1 MRDVP
6 QKRFTA
12 AANRVYRDGNAKKT
26 RQMHGSSHINRE
38 DYMKARYL
46 AASAAIALVSGTTAQ
61 AEELT
66 LCWAAWDPA
75 NALVELSKDFEA
87 KSGHKMNFEFTPWPN
102 FADRMLTELNSGGKL
117 CDLLIGDSQWIGG
130 GAENGHYVKLND
142 FFDASGI
149 SMDDFAPATVYAYS
163 TWPKGSPNYYALPA
177 MGDANGWF
185 YRKDWFAMPDVQ
197 AAFKEKYGRDLAEPK
212 SQTELLEIA
221 QFFQGREIDGKTV
234 YGAAIFTERGSEGIT
249 MGVTSALYPFGFKYE
264 MTPGKYDMEGAV
276 NSPEAVAGLEFY
288 KELYKTGTPPGYTN
302 SYMTESLD
310 AFKSGQVAMAMN
322 WFAFFP
328 GLYADPNTGGDKID
342 FFVNPPQNVA
352 GSTLGGQGISV
363 VAYSEKQEAALEY
376 IKWFAQPDIQAQWW
390 KLGGY
395 SAANSVLNDPA
406 FPASAPFAGDF
417 LVAMNDVKDFWQEPA
432 YASLMLAM
440 QERIHDFVVADK
452 GTAKEALDGLI
463 ADWTEVFEE
472 EGKL

>member
-1 MRDVP
+1 M
-6 QKRFTA
+6 KRIDAAGFGALLAVSMALPTA
-12 AANRVYRDGNAKKT
+12 AAA
-26 RQMHGSSHINRE
+26 E
-38 DYMKARYL
+38 D
-46 AASAAIALVSGTTAQ
+46 
-61 AEELT
+61 LT

-87 KSGHKMNFEFTPWPN
+87 ESGHRMNFEFVPWPN
-102 FADRMLTELNSGGKL
+102 FADRMLNELNSGGKL

-142 FFDASGI
+142 FFDANGI

-163 TWPKGSPNYYALPA
+163 TWPKGTPNYYALPA

-185 YRKDWFAMPDVQ
+185 YRKDWFAREDIQ
-197 AAFKEKYGRDLAEPK
+197 AAYKEKTGQDLREPQ
-212 SQTELLEIA
+212 SQKELLQIA

-249 MGVTSALYPFGFKYE
+249 MGVTSALYPWGFKYE
-264 MTPGKYDMEGAV
+264 TEPGTYQMEGAV
-276 NSPEAVAGLEFY
+276 NSPEAVEALEFY
-288 KELYKTGTPPGYTN
+288 KTATPPGYTN
-302 SYMTESLD
+302 SYMGESLD

-328 GLYADPNTGGDKID
+328 GLYADPATGGDKID

-363 VAYSEKQEAALEY
+363 VSYSAKKDAALEY
-376 IKWFAQPDIQAQWW
+376 VKWFAQPSVQAKWW
-390 KLGGY
+390 ELGGY
-395 SAANSVLNDPA
+395 SAHNSVLQDPG
-406 FPASAPFAGDF
+406 FKGSAPFAGDF

-432 YASLMLAM
+432 YAELLLAM
-440 QERIHDFVVADK
+440 QKRIHDYVVADQ
-452 GTAKEALDGLI
+452 GTAKEALDKLI
-463 ADWTEVFEE
+463 EDWTEVFED